1 MSTQEPRAAP
11 TGPDR
16 ESQVPCSH
24 RALLARGESIADL
37 LTREKLFTVDC
48 GGIARLPA
56 LVGGALLVPALP
68 PMKEIEEALA
78 SGLKAIDIGE
88 THLIMVD
95 AEIDGQPLRALA
107 VPRVTDPEDLI
118 PRDRVDQI
126 RAIHPAD
133 FDSIVRYVD
142 LIGAAMAPDGPIVQR
157 ALPLAVA
164 CSDQPEYLVRMGFR
178 DVHAAF
184 QGRAL
189 GVAVDRELSYGGRAG
204 REFLDGWVDIPDEI
218 RPGSMAIARA
228 ELGGPAAGIPPK
240 RRLRAFP
247 TRQLHITAGN
257 SPVISAVSALRAL
270 ATKGPMTVKLPSG
283 ALVAGSAFALA
294 LWAASPEHP
303 MVRHASIAYWR
314 GGDPAVE
321 EALFRQGAFE
331 RIVVWGSRASV
342 ESVVSR
348 AAGIKTL
355 VFNPR
360 YGLSLIGQEA
370 LLPGAIEETV
380 RLGAQD
386 AMVWN
391 QQACI
396 ASLVHYVEGSSE
408 TVDRYCAALTSE
420 LALWDV
426 AHRHS
431 PSREMVGRIRSAR
444 RGELSN
450 GQWRFNGTP
459 IAPTSAVV
467 RMDHGFDLSAHPQA
481 RVIVVRPV
489 GDIAE
494 TLELMHPGVSSV
506 GILPRCRLDALRDEI
521 CGRGVT
527 SVLALGE
534 VDTLFAGAPH
544 DGMRPLSELVSWAV
558 A

>member
-1 MSTQEPRAAP
+1 MSTRK
-11 TGPDR
+11 PDTAITSPGGAMR
-16 ESQVPCSH
+16 GPCSH
-24 RALLARGESIADL
+24 RAVLTHGESIADL
-37 LTREKLFTVDC
+37 LVREKLFTVDSA
-48 GGIARLPA
+48 GIARLPA
-56 LVGGALLVPALP
+56 LVGGALWVPALP
-68 PMKEIEEALA
+68 PAEDVEEAVA
-78 SGLKAIDIGE
+78 SGLGGVDVGE

-95 AEIDGQPLRALA
+95 AEVDGQPLRGLA
-107 VPRVTDPEDLI
+107 VPRVTDPERLI
-118 PRDRVDQI
+118 PRDRADQV
-126 RAIHPAD
+126 RTLHPMD
-133 FDSIVRYVD
+133 FDSIARYVD
-142 LIGAAMAPDGPIVQR
+142 QIGAAMAPDGPIVQR
-157 ALPLAVA
+157 ALHLAAA
-164 CSDQPEYLVRMGFR
+164 CSDQPEYFVHMGFR

-184 QGRAL
+184 QGRVL
-189 GVAVDRELSYGGRAG
+189 GAAVDRELSYGGRAG

-218 RPGSMAIARA
+218 RPGGMAVARA
-228 ELGGPAAGIPPK
+228 ELGGTAATSPVK

-257 SPVISAVSALRAL
+257 SPVVSAVSALRAL

-294 LWAASPEHP
+294 LWAANPEHP
-303 MVRHASIAYWR
+303 MVRHASITYWR
-314 GGDPAVE
+314 GGDQAVE

-342 ESVVSR
+342 ESVVNR

-360 YGLSLIGQEA
+360 YGLSLVGREA

-380 RLGAQD
+380 RLAAQD

-396 ASLVHYVEGSSE
+396 ASLVHYVEGGSE
-408 TVDRYCAALTSE
+408 AIDRYCAALTNE
-420 LALWDV
+420 LSLWDA

-444 RGELSN
+444 RGELRE
-450 GQWRFNGTP
+450 GKWRFNGTP
-459 IAPTSAVV
+459 IAPSSAVV
-467 RMDHGFDLSAHPQA
+467 RMNQGFDLSAHPQA

-506 GILPRCRLDALRDEI
+506 GILPRNRLHELRDQI

-527 SVLALGE
+527 SVLPLGE

-558 A
+558 S